1 MQQKN
6 WGTSF
11 VEAKQLKTLLNLFL
25 ELTVVQ
31 SGLRRTPCCHSE
43 QQSELWESDRL
54 KGPLLKPAERSGR
67 NYALVEA
74 KLIVAHM

>member
-1 MQQKN
+1 MQQKD

-11 VEAKQLKTLLNLFL
+11 VEATQITALLNLFL
-25 ELTVVQ
+25 ELTVVH

-43 QQSELWESDRL
+43 QQSALWESDHL
-54 KGPLLKPAERSGR
+54 KGPLLKPAERSGH
-67 NYALVEA
+67 NHALVEA